1 MFLVSLPRLRT
12 SLPPPAAAMTKTMP
26 KSASAGE
33 GVKTV
38 RAGSGTGPVSGSRSV
53 DEESCPGGNLGRLN
67 RDLEGITIFPR
78 SKRRPRL
85 EERGRA
91 EEEAM
96 VLLRAAK
103 QAEKE
108 AAAEEAVFRLSV
120 IRNKAVNGNILK
132 CNVGNILN

>member
-1 MFLVSLPRLRT
+1 
-12 SLPPPAAAMTKTMP
+12 MTK
-26 KSASAGE
+26 SAA
-33 GVKTV
+33 KPIPRT
-38 RAGSGTGPVSGSRSV
+38 GSGTGSGTSSRLAN
-53 DEESCPGGNLGRLN
+53 DEGCPGGDLERLN
-67 RDLEGITIFPR
+67 RDLGGITISTRP
-78 SKRRPRL
+78 KGRPRL

-96 VLLRAAK
+96 VLLQAAK